1 MGSQDFAGWVL
12 IASGVLNAGGAVP
25 VLVRARRSQ
34 GRSGAIPAGAWSG
47 LLVGLG
53 FFVSG
58 VLYLSFPGDPHG
70 TWLNWVPG
78 ALAAAAL
85 ALMIV
90 ARIVSY
96 RSRARRL
103 GPGSADPPVLSSAH
117 SPRPGPAIAPDART
131 AGLIERIKHVRF
143 STTRL
148 GRGYDE
154 EEVDVFLDKLVA
166 ALSGD
171 GQLDRS
177 ELRGVRFSTT
187 RLRPGY
193 AMPDVDTFLGEV
205 THATW

>member
-12 IASGVLNAGGAVP
+12 IASGALNAGSAVP
-25 VLVRARRSQ
+25 GLVRVRRSQ
-34 GRSGAIPAGAWSG
+34 GRSGAIPADAWPG
-47 LLVGLG
+47 LLAGLG
-53 FFVSG
+53 LFVGG
-58 VLYLSFPGDPHG
+58 VLYLSYPSDPHG

-78 ALAAAAL
+78 TLAAVAL
-85 ALMIV
+85 ALLIV

-103 GPGSADPPVLSSAH
+103 GPGSADPPVLGSAH
-117 SPRPGPAIAPDART
+117 IPRPGPAIAPDART
-131 AGLIERIKHVRF
+131 ASLIERIKSVRF

-148 GRGYDE
+148 APGYDE
-154 EEVDVFLDKLVA
+154 EEVDLFLDKLVA

-171 GQLDRS
+171 GELDRS
-177 ELRGVRFSTT
+177 ELRDVRFSTT

-205 THATW
+205 KQATW